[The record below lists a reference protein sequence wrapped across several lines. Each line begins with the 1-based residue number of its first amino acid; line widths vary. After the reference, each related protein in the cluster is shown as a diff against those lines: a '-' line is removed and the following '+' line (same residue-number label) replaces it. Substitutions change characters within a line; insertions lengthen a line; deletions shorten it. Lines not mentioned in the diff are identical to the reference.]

1 MEELR
6 IVKGIGIK
14 SIKLLNKLNINNI
27 YDLVTHYPF
36 RYNILEKTG
45 LDSERVVLE
54 GIVESI
60 PTVNRF
66 KGNMNVMNF
75 RFNTNDTIVNVS
87 IFNRAF
93 LKSSLR
99 IGKPIVVIGKYDK
112 FKNTVT
118 ASEIRFGVLGDKTKI
133 EPIYSTTSGLS
144 NKILSR
150 YISNAL
156 DIYLN
161 NIYGY
166 VPKYIREKYNLMD
179 KKEAVKI
186 IHNPSNIGE
195 LKQAQ
200 ISLKYDELFIFMLKT
215 NYLKMRNKKEK
226 SGLNRDG
233 DISKVEGFINQL
245 PFLLTFD
252 QRTAIDEILKDLKD
266 SIRMNRLLQ
275 GDVGSGKTVV
285 AAIAMYYNFLSG
297 YQSALMV
304 PTEVLAN
311 QHYQSIKDLFKN
323 VDINIGLLTGSLS
336 KKEKMQIYENLKS
349 GKIDIIIGTHALI
362 QDNVEYYNLG
372 LVITDEQ
379 HRFGVNQRA
388 NLRNKGMMPD
398 ILYMSATP
406 IPRTYALT
414 IYGDMEISNI
424 KTMPSDRKPIKT
436 LLKSSKEMKEVLTL
450 MWEELEKGHQIYV
463 IAPLIEE
470 SEKLDLTN
478 VNLLKEKI
486 EVAFGKKYNIGI
498 LHGRMDAREKEKVMD
513 EFSSNK
519 INILISTTVIEVGVN
534 VLNATMIVIF
544 DADRFGLST
553 LHQLRGRVGRSNL
566 ESCAILISDK
576 EKERLN
582 IMKETNDGFLISE
595 ADFKIRGYGD
605 LFGVKQSGDMA
616 FKIAD
621 LKKDFKI
628 LLQAKED
635 SYNLLNNDS
644 FNTSLEY
651 EKLRQILS
659 KLDNLD

>member
-200 ISLKYDELFIFMLKT
+200 ISLKYDELFIFMLKI

>member
-161 NIYGY
+161 NIYDY

-450 MWEELEKGHQIYV
+450 MWKELEKGHQIYV

-635 SYNLLNNDS
+635 SYNLLNIDS

>member
-1 MEELR
+1 MEELKL
-6 IVKGIGIK
+6 VKGIGIK
-14 SIKLLNKLNINNI
+14 SIKLLNKLNIYNI

-45 LDSERVVLE
+45 LNSERVVLE
-54 GIVESI
+54 GIVESV
-60 PTVNRF
+60 PTVTRF
-66 KGNMNVMNF
+66 RGNMNRMAF
-75 RFNTNDTIVNVS
+75 RFNTNGTIVNVN

-93 LKSSLR
+93 LKPSLKV
-99 IGKPIVVIGKYDK
+99 GKAIIVIGKYDRL
-112 FKNTVT
+112 KNTVT
-118 ASEIRFGVLGDKTKI
+118 ASEIRLAKLGEDIKI

-144 NKILSR
+144 NKVLSR
-150 YISNAL
+150 YISNAVDL
-156 DIYLN
+156 YIN
-161 NIYGY
+161 NIYDY
-166 VPKYIREKYNLMD
+166 VPKYIKDKYNLID
-179 KKEAVKI
+179 KKEAIKI

-200 ISLKYDELFIFMLKT
+200 ISLKYDELFLFMLKI
-215 NYLKMRNKKEK
+215 NHLKLCNKKEVN
-226 SGLNRDG
+226 GLNRDG
-233 DISKVEGFINQL
+233 DISKLEGFINHL

-252 QRTAIDEILKDLKD
+252 QKAALDEILKDLKE

-285 AAIAMYYNFLSG
+285 ALIAMYYNFLSG

-304 PTEVLAN
+304 PTEVLAF
-311 QHYQSIKDLFKN
+311 QHYQSTKDLFK
-323 VDINIGLLTGSLS
+323 DININIELLTGSLNKREKS
-336 KKEKMQIYENLKS
+336 KIYEGLKN
-349 GKIDIIIGTHALI
+349 GEIDIIIGTHALI
-362 QDNVEYYNLG
+362 QDNVEYNNLG

-388 NLRNKGMMPD
+388 NLKNKGVMPD

-414 IYGDMEISNI
+414 IYGDMDISNI

-436 LLKSSKEMKEVLTL
+436 LLKTTKEIKEVLTL
-450 MWEELEKGHQIYV
+450 MWDELEKGHQIYV

-478 VNLLKEKI
+478 INLLREKM
-486 EVAFGKKYNIGI
+486 ELAFGKKHTVDI
-498 LHGRMDAREKEKVMD
+498 LHGRMDSREKEKVMTD
-513 EFSSNK
+513 FSSNK
-519 INILISTTVIEVGVN
+519 ISILISTTVIEVGVN
-534 VLNATMIVIF
+534 ILNATMIVIF

-576 EKERLN
+576 DKERLN
-582 IMKETNDGFLISE
+582 IMEQTNDGFLISE
-595 ADFKIRGYGD
+595 ADFNLRGQGD

-621 LKKDFKI
+621 IKKDFKI
-628 LLQAKED
+628 LLQAKAD
-635 SYNLLNNDS
+635 SLELINNDL
-644 FNTSLEY
+644 FYTSPDY
-651 EKLRQILS
+651 QKLRETLIGN
-659 KLDNLD
+659 DNLD

>member
-1 MEELR
+1 
-6 IVKGIGIK
+6 
-14 SIKLLNKLNINNI
+14 
-27 YDLVTHYPF
+27 
-36 RYNILEKTG
+36 
-45 LDSERVVLE
+45 
-54 GIVESI
+54 
-60 PTVNRF
+60 
-66 KGNMNVMNF
+66 
-75 RFNTNDTIVNVS
+75 
-87 IFNRAF
+87 
-93 LKSSLR
+93 
-99 IGKPIVVIGKYDK
+99 
-112 FKNTVT
+112 
-118 ASEIRFGVLGDKTKI
+118 
-133 EPIYSTTSGLS
+133 
-144 NKILSR
+144 
-150 YISNAL
+150 
-156 DIYLN
+156 
-161 NIYGY
+161 
-166 VPKYIREKYNLMD
+166 MD